1 MAHSHP
7 NHLAKEKSPYL
18 LQHAYNPVD
27 WFPWGKEAFQKA
39 KKENKPI
46 FLSIGYSTCH
56 WCHVMERESFE
67 NHDVANVLNEHFV
80 SIKVD
85 REERPDIDKIY
96 MTAVQLLGQGGG
108 WPLSVWLTPD
118 LKPFFGGT
126 YFPPTNRHGRIGF
139 IELLN
144 KLNTVWQQE
153 HDNVF
158 QSAQEI
164 SNHLQRYAA
173 SGETSV
179 DPINNQPLKLTSEH
193 FRFSYDAC
201 YGGFGSAPKFPRPV
215 TLHFLARY
223 AKHYQNEEA
232 KTMVF
237 HTLTMMAKGGIYD
250 QMGGGF
256 SRYSV
261 DEKWLVPHFEKMLYD
276 NAQLI
281 NSYLDAYQLTEDPQL
296 KEFFAFVVH
305 DTINYLSRDMSSPAG
320 AFYSAED
327 ADSEGREGAF
337 YVWSPTQIREVLDEK
352 EAELAIRFLGITQ
365 MGNFEDHSAPNKN
378 IPSQNVLSQVISL
391 NKEEAQLWPII
402 RKKLLLH
409 REKRPRP
416 HRDDKILTSWNGL
429 LISALARAGAI
440 LQETKY
446 IHAAIQTA
454 NFLQSQQY
462 ETQSRHLY
470 HSYRDGVSDKKGML
484 DDYVFLAQGLIDLY
498 EATFERK
505 WLDWA
510 NELTETILQ
519 RFEDKKLGGFFM
531 TDGQDDSLLIRIKED
546 YDGAEPSG
554 NSVAALVLIKLGRML
569 QRDDF
574 LQSAEK
580 ILRFFWSRLLKIPEA
595 VPHFASALE
604 AWLNPPHQLIFS
616 GDLKSE
622 IGEKMLR
629 EVRKQFLPNLFLLH
643 AESAPKEFKLDKN
656 QVTAYLCHDFQC
668 ELPIMD
674 ASTLKKK
681 IAEL

>member
-1 MAHSHP
+1 MTHSHS

-164 SNHLQRYAA
+164 ANHLKRYAA

-179 DPINNQPLKLTSEH
+179 DSINDQPLKLTVDQ
-193 FRFSYDAC
+193 FRFSYDVC

-232 KTMVF
+232 KAMLF

-250 QMGGGF
+250 QIGGGF

-296 KEFFAFVVH
+296 KNFLL
-305 DTINYLSRDMSSPAG
+305 LSCTTRLII
-320 AFYSAED
+320 Y
-327 ADSEGREGAF
+327 
-337 YVWSPTQIREVLDEK
+337 
-352 EAELAIRFLGITQ
+352 LAICL
-365 MGNFEDHSAPNKN
+365 H
-378 IPSQNVLSQVISL
+378 L
-391 NKEEAQLWPII
+391 KELFI
-402 RKKLLLH
+402 
-409 REKRPRP
+409 RPRMPTVKVVKVHFMYGHP
-416 HRDDKILTSWNGL
+416 HKFAKCWM
-429 LISALARAGAI
+429 
-440 LQETKY
+440 
-446 IHAAIQTA
+446 
-454 NFLQSQQY
+454 
-462 ETQSRHLY
+462 
-470 HSYRDGVSDKKGML
+470 KKR
-484 DDYVFLAQGLIDLY
+484 Q
-498 EATFERK
+498 
-505 WLDWA
+505 
-510 NELTETILQ
+510 N
-519 RFEDKKLGGFFM
+519 
-531 TDGQDDSLLIRIKED
+531 
-546 YDGAEPSG
+546 
-554 NSVAALVLIKLGRML
+554 
-569 QRDDF
+569 
-574 LQSAEK
+574 
-580 ILRFFWSRLLKIPEA
+580 
-595 VPHFASALE
+595 
-604 AWLNPPHQLIFS
+604 
-616 GDLKSE
+616 
-622 IGEKMLR
+622 
-629 EVRKQFLPNLFLLH
+629 
-643 AESAPKEFKLDKN
+643 
-656 QVTAYLCHDFQC
+656 
-668 ELPIMD
+668 
-674 ASTLKKK
+674 
-681 IAEL
+681 